1 MFGLF
6 KNKKNKPDP
15 ILEALLRQN
24 EELKKLLIETRK
36 ENAKVEEEI
45 SKAEKALKELG
56 YTDDDFKRIEQKS
69 KMKVIK
75 NKDGAE

>member
-15 ILEALLRQN
+15 ILEALEKQN
-24 EELKKLLIETRK
+24 KRLEELLIERRK

-45 SKAEKALKELG
+45 LKAEKVLKELG
-56 YTDDDFKRIEQKS
+56 YTDDDLERIEQKS

-75 NKDGAE
+75 NGDEV

>member
-15 ILEALLRQN
+15 ILEALEKQN
-24 EELKKLLIETRK
+24 KRLEELLIERQK

-45 SKAEKALKELG
+45 LKAEKALKELG
-56 YTDDDFKRIEQKS
+56 YTDDYLERIKQKS

-75 NKDGAE
+75 NGDED

>member
-15 ILEALLRQN
+15 ILEALEKQN
-24 EELKKLLIETRK
+24 KRLEELLIERRK

-75 NKDGAE
+75 EDEA

>member
-15 ILEALLRQN
+15 ILEALEKQN
-24 EELKKLLIETRK
+24 KRLEELLIERRK
-36 ENAKVEEEI
+36 ENAKLEEEI
-45 SKAEKALKELG
+45 SKSEKALKELG
-56 YTDDDFKRIEQKS
+56 YTDDDLERIEQKS

-75 NKDGAE
+75 KDGD

>member
-15 ILEALLRQN
+15 ILEALEEQN
-24 EELKKLLIETRK
+24 KRLEELLIERRK

-45 SKAEKALKELG
+45 QKAEKALKELG
-56 YTDDDFKRIEQKS
+56 YTDDDLERIEQKS

-75 NKDGAE
+75 NGDED

>member
-1 MFGLF
+1 MFRLF

-15 ILEALLRQN
+15 ILEELEKQN
-24 EELKKLLIETRK
+24 KMLEKLLDERRK

-56 YTDDDFKRIEQKS
+56 YTDDNFKRIEQKS
-69 KMKVIK
+69 KMKIIK
-75 NKDGAE
+75 EDEA

>member
-15 ILEALLRQN
+15 ILEALEKQN
-24 EELKKLLIETRK
+24 KRLEELLIERRK
-36 ENAKVEEEI
+36 ENAKVEEI
-45 SKAEKALKELG
+45 LKAEKALKELG
-56 YTDDDFKRIEQKS
+56 YTDDDLEKIEQKS

-75 NKDGAE
+75 NGDEA

>member
-1 MFGLF
+1 MFRLF

-24 EELKKLLIETRK
+24 EELEELLIERRK
-36 ENAKVEEEI
+36 ETAKVEKEI

-56 YTDDDFKRIEQKS
+56 YTDDDLKRIEQKS
-69 KMKVIK
+69 KMKIIK
-75 NKDGAE
+75 NDEA

>member
-15 ILEALLRQN
+15 ILETLEKQN
-24 EELKKLLIETRK
+24 KMLEELLIKRRK
-36 ENAKVEEEI
+36 ENAKLEEEI
-45 SKAEKALKELG
+45 SKAEKVLKELG
-56 YTDDDFKRIEQKS
+56 YTDDDLKRIEQKS

-75 NKDGAE
+75 KDED

>member
-15 ILEALLRQN
+15 ILEALEKQN
-24 EELKKLLIETRK
+24 KRLEEILIERRK
-36 ENAKVEEEI
+36 ENAKLEEEI
-45 SKAEKALKELG
+45 SKAEKALKELW
-56 YTDDDFKRIEQKS
+56 YTDDDLKRIEQKS

-75 NKDGAE
+75 KDED

>member
-15 ILEALLRQN
+15 ILEALEKQN
-24 EELKKLLIETRK
+24 KRLEELRIERQK
-36 ENAKVEEEI
+36 ENAKLEEEI

-56 YTDDDFKRIEQKS
+56 YTDDDLKRIEQKS

-75 NKDGAE
+75 KDED

>member
-15 ILEALLRQN
+15 ILEALEKQDKM
-24 EELKKLLIETRK
+24 LKELLIERQK

-75 NKDGAE
+75 EDEA

>member
-15 ILEALLRQN
+15 ILEALEKQTKML
-24 EELKKLLIETRK
+24 EELRIERQK

-45 SKAEKALKELG
+45 SKAEKVLKELG
-56 YTDDDFKRIEQKS
+56 YTDDDLKRIEQKS

-75 NKDGAE
+75 KG

>member
-15 ILEALLRQN
+15 ILEALEKQN
-24 EELKKLLIETRK
+24 KRLEELLIERRK
-36 ENAKVEEEI
+36 ENAKLEEEI
-45 SKAEKALKELG
+45 SKAETVLKELG
-56 YTDDDFKRIEQKS
+56 YTDDDLKRIEQKS

-75 NKDGAE
+75 KDED

>member
-24 EELKKLLIETRK
+24 NELEKIIIKTRN
-36 ENAKVEEEI
+36 EIAKVEEVI
-45 SKAEKALKELG
+45 SKA
-56 YTDDDFKRIEQKS
+56 
-69 KMKVIK
+69 
-75 NKDGAE
+75 

>member
-6 KNKKNKPDP
+6 KRKKNKPDP
-15 ILEALLRQN
+15 ILEELEKQN
-24 EELKKLLIETRK
+24 KMLEKLLDERRK

-75 NKDGAE
+75 ED

>member
-24 EELKKLLIETRK
+24 EELEKLLIETRK

-75 NKDGAE
+75 EDEA

>member
-15 ILEALLRQN
+15 ILEALEKQN
-24 EELKKLLIETRK
+24 KRLEEILIERRK
-36 ENAKVEEEI
+36 ENAKLKEEI
-45 SKAEKALKELG
+45 SKAEKVLKELG
-56 YTDDDFKRIEQKS
+56 YTDDDLERIEQKS

-75 NKDGAE
+75 KDED

>member
-24 EELKKLLIETRK
+24 EELEKLLIETRK

-45 SKAEKALKELG
+45 SKAEKALKALG
-56 YTDDDFKRIEQKS
+56 YTDDDLKRIEQKS

-75 NKDGAE
+75 EDEA

>member
-6 KNKKNKPDP
+6 KNKKNKPEP
-15 ILEALLRQN
+15 ILEALKKQN
-24 EELKKLLIETRK
+24 KMLEELRIERRK

-56 YTDDDFKRIEQKS
+56 YTDDDLKRIEQKS
-69 KMKVIK
+69 KMKVI
-75 NKDGAE
+75 

>member
-15 ILEALLRQN
+15 ILEALEKQN
-24 EELKKLLIETRK
+24 KRLEELLIEKRK
-36 ENAKVEEEI
+36 ENAKVKEEI
-45 SKAEKALKELG
+45 SKAEKVLKELG
-56 YTDDDFKRIEQKS
+56 YTDDDLKRIEQKS

-75 NKDGAE
+75 KDEG

>member
-15 ILEALLRQN
+15 ILEALEKQDKM
-24 EELKKLLIETRK
+24 LKELLIERQK

-45 SKAEKALKELG
+45 SKAEKALKALG
-56 YTDDDFKRIEQKS
+56 YTDDDLKRIEQKS

-75 NKDGAE
+75 NGDEA

>member
-6 KNKKNKPDP
+6 KCKKKTDP
-15 ILEALLRQN
+15 ELEWLIKENERLDKILE
-24 EELKKLLIETRK
+24 EHRK
-36 ENAKVEEEI
+36 ESAKVEEEI

-75 NKDGAE
+75 NKDEA

>member
-15 ILEALLRQN
+15 ILESLEKQN
-24 EELKKLLIETRK
+24 KMLEELRIERQK
-36 ENAKVEEEI
+36 ENAKVEKEI

-56 YTDDDFKRIEQKS
+56 YTDDDLKRIEQKS

-75 NKDGAE
+75 KDEA

>member
-15 ILEALLRQN
+15 ILEALEKQN
-24 EELKKLLIETRK
+24 KRIEELLIERQK

-56 YTDDDFKRIEQKS
+56 YTDDDLKRIEQKS

-75 NKDGAE
+75 NRDEA

>member
-15 ILEALLRQN
+15 ILEALEKQN
-24 EELKKLLIETRK
+24 KRLEELLIERRK

-45 SKAEKALKELG
+45 LKAEKALKELG
-56 YTDDDFKRIEQKS
+56 YTDDDLERIEQKS

-75 NKDGAE
+75 NWDEA

>member
-15 ILEALLRQN
+15 ILEALEKQN
-24 EELKKLLIETRK
+24 KRLEELLIERRK
-36 ENAKVEEEI
+36 ENAKLEEEI

-56 YTDDDFKRIEQKS
+56 YTDDDLKRIEQKS

-75 NKDGAE
+75 KDED

>member
-15 ILEALLRQN
+15 ILESLEKQN
-24 EELKKLLIETRK
+24 KMLKELLIERRK
-36 ENAKVEEEI
+36 ENARVEKEI

-56 YTDDDFKRIEQKS
+56 YTDDDLKRIEQKS

-75 NKDGAE
+75 KDED

>member
-24 EELKKLLIETRK
+24 EELEKLLNETRK

-75 NKDGAE
+75 KDED

>member
-15 ILEALLRQN
+15 ILEALEKHNKRL
-24 EELKKLLIETRK
+24 EELLIEKRK

-45 SKAEKALKELG
+45 SKAEKVLKELG
-56 YTDDDFKRIEQKS
+56 YTDYDLERIEQKS

-75 NKDGAE
+75 KDED

>member
-15 ILEALLRQN
+15 ILEALEKQDKM
-24 EELKKLLIETRK
+24 LKELLIERQK

-45 SKAEKALKELG
+45 SKAEKALKALG
-56 YTDDDFKRIEQKS
+56 YTDDDLKRIEQKS

-75 NKDGAE
+75 KDEA

>member
-6 KNKKNKPDP
+6 KNKKNKPYP

-24 EELKKLLIETRK
+24 EELEKLLIETRK

-75 NKDGAE
+75 EDEA

>member
-6 KNKKNKPDP
+6 KRKKKTDP
-15 ILEALLRQN
+15 VLEKLLRENEILEKILDEYKKESAEL
-24 EELKKLLIETRK
+24 EESIAE
-36 ENAKVEEEI
+36 
-45 SKAEKALKELG
+45 AEKALKALG

-75 NKDGAE
+75 EDEA

>member
-15 ILEALLRQN
+15 ILEALEKQN
-24 EELKKLLIETRK
+24 KRLEELLIEKRK
-36 ENAKVEEEI
+36 ENSKVKEEI
-45 SKAEKALKELG
+45 SKAEKVLKELG
-56 YTDDDFKRIEQKS
+56 YTDDDLKSIEQKS

-75 NKDGAE
+75 NKDEA

>member
-1 MFGLF
+1 MFRLF

-15 ILEALLRQN
+15 ILEALEKQN
-24 EELKKLLIETRK
+24 KRLEELLIERRK

-45 SKAEKALKELG
+45 SKAEKVLKELG
-56 YTDDDFKRIEQKS
+56 YTDDDLKRIEQKS

-75 NKDGAE
+75 EDEA

>member
-15 ILEALLRQN
+15 ILEALENQN
-24 EELKKLLIETRK
+24 KRLEELLIERRK
-36 ENAKVEEEI
+36 ETAKVEEEI

-56 YTDDDFKRIEQKS
+56 YTDDDLKRIEQKS

-75 NKDGAE
+75 KDED

>member
-1 MFGLF
+1 MFGFF

-15 ILEALLRQN
+15 ILEALEKQDKML
-24 EELKKLLIETRK
+24 EELLIERQK

-45 SKAEKALKELG
+45 SKAEKALKALG
-56 YTDDDFKRIEQKS
+56 YTDDDLKRIEQKS

-75 NKDGAE
+75 EDEA